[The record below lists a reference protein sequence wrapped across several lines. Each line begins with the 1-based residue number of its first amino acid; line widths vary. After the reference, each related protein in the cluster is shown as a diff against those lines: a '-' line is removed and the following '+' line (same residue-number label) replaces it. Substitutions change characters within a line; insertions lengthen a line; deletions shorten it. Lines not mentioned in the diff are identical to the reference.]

1 MALGN
6 QDLRYINS
14 KQANISG
21 LNATIKDCWNTFQ
34 YVTKSL
40 EEWADETVI
49 GNEIKANSQKLSD
62 ILKQITEQIDSLQS
76 KVSRFE
82 QQQRTINK

>member
-21 LNATIKDCWNTFQ
+21 LNTTIKDCWNTFQ

-62 ILKQITEQIDSLQS
+62 ILKQITEQIDRLQS